1 MEDKVDRILNII
13 RHLKEE
19 GILANSLGGGQI
31 AGTPEAGDA
40 LGEYPSNKKSK
51 KKPKKKYMSGGRGSR
66 KLWLHYL
73 KNK

>member
-19 GILANSLGGGQI
+19 GIIANSLGGGQI

-40 LGEYPSNKKSK
+40 LGEYPSQKGKRK
-51 KKPKKKYMSGGRGSR
+51 KKKYMSCGRGSR
-66 KLWLHYL
+66 KLWLQYL
-73 KNK
+73 KNNK